1 MGALVRF
8 VRWEVL
14 ALVLALAGIV
24 LFELLGGQINTK
36 FLLSGSSGHGHMAKD
51 GSISPARVQLLLST
65 LGLALYYL
73 MQVTNN
79 PTSGLPDVPE
89 SWPALLGGSHAIYLG
104 SKAYTRWFRVAGKNG
119 S

>member
-8 VRWEVL
+8 IRWEVL
-14 ALVLALAGIV
+14 GMVLALAGII
-24 LFELLGGQINTK
+24 LFEILGGQINTK
-36 FLLSGSSGHGHMAKD
+36 FLLSGGSGHGDMAKD

-73 MQVTNN
+73 VQVTNN
-79 PTSGLPDVPE
+79 PTSGMPDVPE
-89 SWPALLGGSHAIYLG
+89 SWPALLGSSHAIYLG

-119 S
+119 N

>member
-8 VRWEVL
+8 IRWEVL
-14 ALVLALAGIV
+14 TLVLGLAGIV

-36 FLLSGSSGHGHMAKD
+36 FLLSGSGGRGHMAKD
-51 GSISPARVQLLLST
+51 GSFSPARVQLLLST

-89 SWPALLGGSHAIYLG
+89 SWPALLGSSHAIYLG
-104 SKAYTRWFRVAGKNG
+104 SKAYTRWFRVAGKNE